1 MDKTHTKDAAEAIL
15 LDLPSVLGAFVRE
28 DINGHPREVHVL
40 VGPGPEPR
48 HLARDI
54 RSLLEERLG
63 IFVDQ
68 RVISIAQLSER
79 MNQLPLEELN
89 PGHGPG
95 SDAEDVRPTEAEG
108 VQPVWH
114 GQAPGPHALVTASTH
129 SSRGEGVARVVFEG
143 VDLATSQ
150 GRTQVRVRVSWRGEV
165 YEGVAEEIEGGTGRL
180 RATAAATLRAATAA
194 CGERIRLEFETVSV
208 VQALGRDYALV
219 TALAVSPLVGRHPL
233 LLAGAHPL
241 VAGEDTAAVLAA
253 LQASN
258 RVLGLA
264 LKE

>member
-15 LDLPSVLGAFVRE
+15 LELPSVLGAFVRE

-63 IFVDQ
+63 VFVDQ

-89 PGHGPG
+89 PGHEPG
-95 SDAEDVRPTEAEG
+95 SDALNTRPTEAEG
-108 VQPVWH
+108 LQPARRGEDSSPH
-114 GQAPGPHALVTASTH
+114 GLETAAAH
-129 SSRGEGVARVVFEG
+129 SSREDVARVIFEG
-143 VDLATSQ
+143 VDSATSQ
-150 GRTQVRVRVSWRGEV
+150 GRTQVRVRVSWRSEV

-194 CGERIRLEFETVSV
+194 SGERIRLEFETVSV